1 MLEGKVILIVGGA
14 SGIGRATAELCVRR
28 GARVI
33 VADYNATDGAA
44 AAAACGAEFV
54 QVNVADENS
63 VQQMAAQVDAKF
75 GRLDGLVQTAGV
87 LKGPFIDIE
96 KFELDMF
103 REVLEINLV
112 GSFLCAKH
120 SAPLMRRA
128 GGGVIVLISSAAAYA
143 GSSSY
148 AYGSSK
154 GGVSGLGITL
164 ANKLAPENIRVN
176 VVAPGN
182 IETPM
187 KRSVIDADVALN
199 GPQAGQAQLSLGTPE
214 GVARILAWLVSDDA
228 DYVRG
233 LITTR

>member
-1 MLEGKVILIVGGA
+1 MLKDKVIAIVGGA
-14 SGIGRATAELCVRR
+14 SGIGRATAELCAQR

-33 VADYNATDGAA
+33 IADYNAELGAQ
-44 AAAACGAEFV
+44 AAAACGAHFV
-54 QVNVADENS
+54 QVNVANEES
-63 VQQMAAQVDAKF
+63 VAAMAATIKAEF
-75 GRLDGLVQTAGV
+75 GHLDGLIQTAGI

-96 KFELDMF
+96 NFEAGMF
-103 REVLEINLV
+103 RDVYEINVV

-120 SAPLMRRA
+120 IVPLMKA
-128 GGGVIVLISSAAAYA
+128 VGGGVIVLISSGAAYQ

-148 AYGSSK
+148 AYGTSK
-154 GGVSGLGITL
+154 GGVSALGITM
-164 ANKLAPENIRVN
+164 ANKLAGDNIRVN

-187 KRSVIDADVALN
+187 KRSVIDADIARR
-199 GPQAGQAQLSLGTPE
+199 GADAEQAKLSLGTPD
-214 GVARILAWLVSDDA
+214 GMAKVLAFLVSDEA